1 MAVTNDYRQA
11 RLKQKYKNEQVLVIP
26 EQRAINIPDNFCYG
40 INNPVKR
47 LFQTAHTFIYRW
59 MAEYNYAFVQL
70 ISYIIV
76 TNKEQNK
83 IFVTQRIAGEERLVS
98 SYSFSGGH
106 VNPEDFSDNTMGT
119 AAMREL
125 NEELDIKLSEST
137 NLIPYGT
144 VRDLNSTTRD
154 HLGLV
159 FLAVADKV
167 TVREKDTLRGE
178 WMDIAA
184 LVQNYY
190 KFESWGRFIIDH
202 LFVNSKDKNCLF
214 LTGST
219 GVTLNDRKYKK
230 TVGTN
235 GKV

>member
-1 MAVTNDYRQA
+1 MTNNYRQVQ
-11 RLKQKYKNEQVLVIP
+11 LKQKYKNEQVLVIP
-26 EQRAINIPDNFCYG
+26 EQKAINIPDNFCYG
-40 INNPVKR
+40 ITKSAKR

-76 TNKEQNK
+76 TNKEQDK
-83 IFVTQRIAGEERLVS
+83 LFVTQRIAGEERLIS

-106 VNPEDFSDNTMGT
+106 VNPEDFSRDTMRT

-125 NEELDIKLSEST
+125 NEELDINLLEGTK
-137 NLIPYGT
+137 LIPYGT
-144 VRDLNSTTRD
+144 VRDFSSTTRD

-167 TVREKDTLRGE
+167 AVKEKNTLRGE

-184 LVQNYY
+184 LVKNYY
-190 KFESWGRFIIDH
+190 KFESWGRYVIDH
-202 LFVNSKDKNCLF
+202 LFVNSKNKNCLF
-214 LTGST
+214 LTGSS

-235 GKV
+235 GKVQ

>member
-1 MAVTNDYRQA
+1 MTDNYRQA
-11 RLKQKYKNEQVLVIP
+11 QLKQKYKNEQVLVIP
-26 EQRAINIPDNFCYG
+26 EQKAVNIPDNFCYG
-40 INNPVKR
+40 VTKPVKR

-70 ISYIIV
+70 ISYVIV
-76 TNKEQNK
+76 TNKEQDK
-83 IFVTQRIAGEERLVS
+83 IFVTQRIAGEERLIS

-106 VNPEDFSDNTMGT
+106 VNPEDFSGDTMKT

-125 NEELDIKLSEST
+125 NEELDIKLSEGT
-137 NLIPYGT
+137 TVTPYGT
-144 VRDLNSTTRD
+144 IRDLSSTTRD

-159 FLAVADKV
+159 FLAVADKA
-167 TVREKDTLRGE
+167 TVKEKNTLRGE
-178 WMDIAA
+178 WMDITA

-202 LFVNSKDKNCLF
+202 LFVNSKDKKCLF
-214 LTGST
+214 LTGLT
-219 GVTLNDRKYKK
+219 GVTLNDRKHKK